1 MESENI
7 GGRIYSGKDIA
18 KNCLDQGVVIT
29 LDIKNWGRF
38 LDNHHFLF
46 ILKIFNKEN
55 FMSTAIL
62 LHGENRK

>member
-1 MESENI
+1 MDSENI
-7 GGRIYSGKDIA
+7 GGHIYLGKDIA
-18 KNCLDQGVVIT
+18 KNCLDQGVITT

-38 LDNHHFLF
+38 LDSHHFLF
-46 ILKIFNKEN
+46 IPKIFNKKN